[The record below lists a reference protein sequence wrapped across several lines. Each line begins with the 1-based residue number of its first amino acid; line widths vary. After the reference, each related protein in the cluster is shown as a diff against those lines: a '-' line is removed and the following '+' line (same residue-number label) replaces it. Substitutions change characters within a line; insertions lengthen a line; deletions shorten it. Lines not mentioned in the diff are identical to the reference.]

1 MADGVVLLWAAIPP
15 LIFLGYYYYRVP
27 LAPPLS
33 FLLLLFLVGAISGFV
48 ALGLEYVVDSVAN
61 GILDWRRIQRSLL
74 GITLRQFG
82 EIAPIEEG
90 CKLLAVIIPYS
101 CLQRQYQLS
110 PSSIFLF
117 TIAAALGF
125 TAQENGIY
133 LYFDTA
139 TVLDRSI
146 STPVH
151 AMFSAPW
158 GYALGQYF
166 LATAQLNHYKNAVVK
181 AWIYS
186 VIFHALVNVLSSAG
200 RYSPP
205 LGFLSYG
212 LFPLLLW
219 LFWRMEQLLRRVQ
232 GKRAINLI
240 SGYTAQHRYWQRGL
254 VVFALILGGNAIF
267 GLLLLARI
275 ISPLSLT
282 QIFSGNIL
290 WFIISRVLVNLI
302 FASLAWLIYLY
313 LRIKASDRQL

>member
-1 MADGVVLLWAAIPP
+1 MADAVVLLWAAIPP

-27 LAPPLS
+27 LAPPLLL
-33 FLLLLFLVGAISGFV
+33 LLLLFLVGAISGFA
-48 ALGLEYVVDSVAN
+48 ALGLEYIVDTIAN
-61 GILDWRRIQRSLL
+61 GILAWRKIQRSLL
-74 GITLRQFG
+74 GITLRQLL

-90 CKLLAVIIPYS
+90 CKFFAVVIPYS
-101 CLQRQYQLS
+101 FCRQRYQLP

-117 TIAAALGF
+117 TIASALGF

-151 AMFSAPW
+151 AMFAAPW

-166 LATAQLNHYKNAVVK
+166 LATTQLRHYKNAVVK
-181 AWIYS
+181 AWTNS
-186 VIFHALVNVLSSAG
+186 VIFHALVNILSSAG
-200 RYSPP
+200 RYAPP

-219 LFWRMEQLLRRVQ
+219 LFWQMEQLLRRVQ
-232 GKRAINLI
+232 GKRPINLI
-240 SGYTAQHRYWQRGL
+240 SGYTPQHRYWQRGL

-267 GLLLLARI
+267 GWLLLARI

-290 WFIISRVLVNLI
+290 WFIISQVLVNLI
-302 FASLAWLIYLY
+302 FASFAWLIYLY
-313 LRIKASDRQL
+313 LRYAGDRHL